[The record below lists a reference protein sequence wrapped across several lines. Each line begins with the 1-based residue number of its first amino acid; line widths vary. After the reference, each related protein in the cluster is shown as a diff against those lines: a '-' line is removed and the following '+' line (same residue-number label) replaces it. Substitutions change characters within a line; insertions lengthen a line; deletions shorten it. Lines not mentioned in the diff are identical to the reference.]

1 MYKIKMWLLHCVALN
16 YFINKYVVFSSYA
29 GEIYVELKGIEFGI
43 FDKILFIRTYI

>member
-1 MYKIKMWLLHCVALN
+1 MYKMWLLHCVALN